1 MNSPKDIDEYISGY
15 PEEIQLFLQEVRT
28 TIRKTAPQA
37 VEIISYGMP
46 AFKMNGL
53 LVWFAAHSKHIGFYP
68 KASGIE
74 AFKKELSI
82 YKWAKGSVQFPFD
95 KPMPLGLIAR
105 IVEFRV
111 NENLHRS
118 KAKKIGT

>member
-1 MNSPKDIDEYISGY
+1 MTTPKDIDEYISGY
-15 PEEIQLFLQEVRT
+15 PKEIQQFLQKVRA
-28 TIRKTAPQA
+28 TIKKAAPQA
-37 VEIISYGMP
+37 VETISYGMP

-74 AFKKELSI
+74 AFKKELSE
-82 YKWAKGSVQFPFD
+82 YKWAKGTVHFPFD
-95 KPMPLGLIAR
+95 KPMPLGLITK

-111 NENLHRS
+111 NENLHRI
-118 KAKKIGT
+118 KTKKKQ

>member
-1 MNSPKDIDEYISGY
+1 MTTPKDIDEYISGY
-15 PEEIQLFLQEVRT
+15 PMEIQRFLQQVRA
-28 TIRKTAPQA
+28 TIKKAAPKA
-37 VEIISYGMP
+37 VEVISYGMP
-46 AFKMNGL
+46 AFKMDGL

-82 YKWAKGSVQFPFD
+82 YKWAKGSVQFPFN
-95 KPMPLGLIAR
+95 KPMPLGLITR

-111 NENLHRS
+111 NENLHRI
-118 KAKKIGT
+118 KPKKKQ

>member
-1 MNSPKDIDEYISGY
+1 MTTPKDIDEYISGY
-15 PEEIQLFLQEVRT
+15 PMEIQRFLQEVRA
-28 TIRKTAPQA
+28 TIKKAAPKA
-37 VEIISYGMP
+37 VEVISYGMP
-46 AFKMNGL
+46 AFKMDGL

-82 YKWAKGSVQFPFD
+82 YKWAKGSVQFPFN
-95 KPMPLGLIAR
+95 KPMPLGLITR

-111 NENLHRS
+111 NENVHRI
-118 KAKKIGT
+118 KPKKKQ